1 MGRVLKQEAA
11 MPWTS
16 LIVYVD
22 DEADNPARLIEAC
35 TLARAYGARLIG
47 VSGCAPETP
56 VADAY
61 GAGIL
66 LGEVMAAQQARNET
80 TLKSAEQRFR
90 AAVEAAGVEG
100 EWRGDV
106 GDPTA
111 LTLRHLRAAD
121 AALVGRDAGGLS
133 AWRAPHPAD
142 LAMRAGRPVVV
153 LPPNPIRSM
162 VDAAALVA
170 WTDTRESRLAAQAA
184 LPLLKRADSV
194 RVVELCDPEDIDGAR
209 IRTQDVVRWLA
220 GHGVA
225 AEPDARAHDDRSGGR
240 RLIDC
245 AEEMGAGL
253 IVAGAWGHA
262 RMRQWIFGG
271 VTQTLLTEA
280 PVALMLAH

>member
-1 MGRVLKQEAA
+1 MS
-11 MPWTS
+11 WSS

-22 DEADNPARLIEAC
+22 DEADNPARLNEAC
-35 TLARAYGARLIG
+35 ALARAHGARLIG

-90 AAVEAAGVEG
+90 HAVETAGVEG

-106 GDPTA
+106 GDPTG

-121 AALVGRDAGGLS
+121 AALVGRDAGGAS

-153 LPPNPIRSM
+153 APPNPIRSM
-162 VDAAALVA
+162 VDATVLLA

-184 LPLLKRADSV
+184 LPLLKRADGV
-194 RVVELCDPEDIDGAR
+194 RVVELCDPEDTDGAR
-209 IRTQDVVRWLA
+209 LRTQDVVRWLA

-225 AEPDARAHDDRSGGR
+225 AESDARAHDDRSGGR

-245 AEEMGAGL
+245 AIEMQAGL

-271 VTQTLLTEA
+271 VTQTLLNEA